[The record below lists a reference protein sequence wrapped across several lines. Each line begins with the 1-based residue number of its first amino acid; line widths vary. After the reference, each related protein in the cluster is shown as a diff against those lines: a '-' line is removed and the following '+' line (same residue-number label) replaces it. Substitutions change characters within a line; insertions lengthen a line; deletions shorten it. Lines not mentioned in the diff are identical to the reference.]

1 MKLRTVRSHAA
12 RTVAGSLALVL
23 AQLAL
28 SQPAFAQYEVQTS
41 EDLTALGERELH
53 GALEMRYDAALAAT
67 LDPAIVNATD
77 ARFHWASEAKV
88 QCAIALGFM
97 KNDLRDGDS
106 IRKCNAAYAR
116 LMAPP
121 PPTPPAPP
129 LPPPP
134 PEPVRPPICDQ
145 SISSVFFDFDSRTAP
160 PTAASTARFLHS
172 NTQLCGWTGFDVVGH
187 TDRAGPESYNQALS
201 IDRARAVA
209 DIMTAQ
215 GMPRAMITVTGRG
228 EHDLAVPTV
237 DGERNPQNRRV
248 VVTVR
253 QGAE

>member
-12 RTVAGSLALVL
+12 RSVAGSLALVL
-23 AQLAL
+23 AQLAFA
-28 SQPAFAQYEVQTS
+28 QPALAQYEVQTG
-41 EDLTALGERELH
+41 EDLTALGDRELRD
-53 GALEMRYDAALAAT
+53 ALSLRYEGALAAT
-67 LDPAIVNATD
+67 LDPAIVDATD

-88 QCAIALGFM
+88 QCAIAQGFM
-97 KNDLRDGDS
+97 KNDLRDEDS
-106 IRKCNAAYAR
+106 IRKCSAAYDR
-116 LMAPP
+116 LMTPP
-121 PPTPPAPP
+121 APPAPP

-145 SISSVFFDFDSRTAP
+145 SISTVFFDFDSRSAP
-160 PTAASTARFLHS
+160 PTAATTARFLHS
-172 NTQLCGWTGFDVVGH
+172 NTQTCGWTGFDVVGH

-201 IDRARAVA
+201 IDRAQAVA
-209 DIMTAQ
+209 DVMTAQ
-215 GMPRAMITVTGRG
+215 GIPESMITIVGRG

>member
-1 MKLRTVRSHAA
+1 MRLRTVRSFAA
-12 RTVAGSLALVL
+12 KSVAGSLAMVL
-23 AQLAL
+23 GQLAF
-28 SQPAFAQYEVQTS
+28 SQPALAQYEVQTGQ
-41 EDLTALGERELH
+41 DLTALGDGELRD
-53 GALEMRYDAALAAT
+53 ALQMRYDASLAAT

-106 IRKCNAAYAR
+106 IRKCNAAYER
-116 LMAPP
+116 LMTPP
-121 PPTPPAPP
+121 APPAPP

-145 SISSVFFDFDSRTAP
+145 SVNTVFFDFDSRSAP
-160 PTAASTARFLHS
+160 PTAAATARFLQS
-172 NTQLCGWTGFDVVGH
+172 NTQICGWTGFDVVGH
-187 TDRAGPESYNQALS
+187 TDRSGPEAYNQALS
-201 IDRARAVA
+201 VDRAEAVA
-209 DIMTAQ
+209 DVMTAQ
-215 GMPRAMITVTGRG
+215 GIPESMISITGRG
-228 EHDLAVPTV
+228 ESDPAVPTV

-248 VVTVR
+248 TVSIR